1 MKRILILS
9 AILLSPVFLHAQE
22 EDEATAKL
30 REALRTAVMQQ
41 RDLQGQIATLQAA
54 EIANKQEIDKLKA
67 DLKKLNE
74 QAVEERNA
82 SANAIAELNN
92 KVTER
97 DATIAGN
104 TAALDKWRIDYGHAI
119 DRARKAEADSA
130 KKAGQIQALER
141 IADAQRTQNVQM
153 YLVGMEI
160 LKRYDNFWFGD
171 ALLAREPFVG
181 NTKVKLQNLAQEGH
195 DKLLAARIRDAEG
208 SSTKPSASNAQAQP
222 AAAGNSQ
229 QASAQASPTPKPQP
243 TPNPRTAPKP
253 KAKPA
258 PAPKKKPASPDGVN
272 WPAPQPA

>member
-1 MKRILILS
+1 MKRILFLS
-9 AILLSPVFLHAQE
+9 ALLLSPVILLAQE
-22 EDEATAKL
+22 ENEAVAKL

-41 RDLQGQIATLQAA
+41 RDLQGQIATLQAT
-54 EIANKQEIDKLKA
+54 EIANKQEIEKLKA
-67 DLKKLNE
+67 ELKKLNE

-92 KVTER
+92 KVAER

-104 TAALDKWRIDYGHAI
+104 IAALDKWRIDYGHAI
-119 DRARKAEADSA
+119 ERARKAEADNA
-130 KKAGQIQALER
+130 KKAAQILALER

-208 SSTKPSASNAQAQP
+208 TSSQRTDNQTKPETGAKP
-222 AAAGNSQ
+222 AASPAPEP
-229 QASAQASPTPKPQP
+229 SAKPQP
-243 TPNPRTAPKP
+243 TPKQ
-253 KAKPA
+253 KPA
-258 PAPKKKPASPDGVN
+258 PKATPKPKKKPGSPDGVN